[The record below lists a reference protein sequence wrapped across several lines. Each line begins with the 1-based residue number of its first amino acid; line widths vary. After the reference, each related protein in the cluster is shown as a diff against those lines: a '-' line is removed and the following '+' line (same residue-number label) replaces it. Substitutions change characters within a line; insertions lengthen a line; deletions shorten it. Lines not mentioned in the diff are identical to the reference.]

1 MIDSARVVD
10 RRSHETFAT
19 HKITK
24 SISVQRNTQSSTHVV
39 PPRQTSRQRADQI
52 VRQRERLIAE
62 VQDFNAG
69 QERSE
74 SAQKAQQLLTRWW
87 AKADWKAREELLKA
101 AEWLIEVEKQGR
113 A

>member
-1 MIDSARVVD
+1 M
-10 RRSHETFAT
+10 
-19 HKITK
+19 
-24 SISVQRNTQSSTHVV
+24 QRNTHASTNASQ
-39 PPRQTSRQRADQI
+39 PRQTSRQRVDQI

-62 VQDFNAG
+62 VQNFSAEQG
-69 QERSE
+69 RSE

-101 AEWLIEVEKQGR
+101 AEWLIQMDKQGR

>member
-1 MIDSARVVD
+1 
-10 RRSHETFAT
+10 
-19 HKITK
+19 
-24 SISVQRNTQSSTHVV
+24 VQRNIQASTSAL
-39 PPRQTSRQRADQI
+39 PPRQTSRQRVDQI

-62 VQDFNAG
+62 VQDFGAEQG
-69 QERSE
+69 RSE

-101 AEWLIEVEKQGR
+101 AEWLIQMEKQGR